1 MLGSKNTQINAVEGA
16 NVINIS
22 GNNNYIGPSMSD
34 IIDICNSLIESEISK
49 FQKIVRV
56 EVDKRIKQFS
66 SEFYIKLINNEGHL
80 DWNRFSKPEYHQA
93 IYLAQKGF
101 VFGEGDNVHKSLL
114 VDLLISKLDLSL
126 SELNQII
133 LSQAIKKIAILTNK
147 EIELIG
153 LLYLIYEFAPQI
165 NVVEEII
172 SYYQEKI
179 DVLKTINVS
188 GMDINHIVYTSC
200 MTERKTSITPFE
212 YILKRALDFQQVTC
226 YRPMEELIEND
237 QRLKDISIYW
247 NSHRFSRLDFTSVG
261 YAIAI
266 TQCRAKGLDLEY
278 DL

>member
-1 MLGSKNTQINAVEGA
+1 M
-16 NVINIS
+16 
-22 GNNNYIGPSMSD
+22 
-34 IIDICNSLIESEISK
+34 
-49 FQKIVRV
+49 
-56 EVDKRIKQFS
+56 
-66 SEFYIKLINNEGHL
+66 
-80 DWNRFSKPEYHQA
+80 
-93 IYLAQKGF
+93 
-101 VFGEGDNVHKSLL
+101 
-114 VDLLISKLDLSL
+114 
-126 SELNQII
+126 
-133 LSQAIKKIAILTNK
+133 TNK